1 MTDYMSLINFDD
13 SVSLTF
19 CIENEKIMTIGEELE
34 KINGNAYMNG
44 YN

>member
-1 MTDYMSLINFDD
+1 MTDYLRLINFDD

-19 CIENEKIMTIGEELE
+19 YTENEKIMAIGEKLE
-34 KINGNAYMNG
+34 KINEHAYMNG